1 MSVVKPVPV
10 IPYFIRDKCVDDD
23 MVIVNGPYS
32 LDEVLVPE
40 TLRDFYERWLDNA
53 GIQQGQTRPTLA
65 NWCSNIRELDPK
77 YHIYVTKFIYDKV
90 YHHKTLLKIADK
102 AGDDVSSITIPLVH
116 VRKDFFEANYYQQT
130 TPAIYNSIIQ
140 RDFADKYDWHEV
152 AQFMNIT
159 FSLPTWS
166 ELYDDDEFGEFVES
180 KQRHNMTQ
188 TQSETIATATA
199 TPSPKDITVQVEECD
214 GVTIRTTTTR
224 VGDNVVRRHTRFEE
238 KETGVD
244 DDDVAEPISPVCPHA
259 DDDSNAD
266 WDETAFMEIEDP
278 DATDEVV
285 PEDEDTQTLLD
296 DLKYWEIKEE
306 TDTSLL
312 VYPVYIMSVFRG
324 RYGYI
329 ERVIPTG
336 SLYKRPLYLSEKD
349 GGFWINKTSE
359 LSKLIMKVH
368 EENME
373 SDDEDEDE
381 SDNDVEDVK
390 IVDATPVPAPAPKFA
405 DDIQNWR
412 VTYIIKRTQ
421 DKWVAT
427 IRPTETSAFAHC
439 PAVVDTDGLYHRNIY
454 YSPKNNGYFISTNCN
469 LYATLLRICKTQTDN
484 TNSYRTQF
492 ADDVKK
498 NWIVV
503 KTFSKS
509 ALVRPCDTSV
519 YKHRPKKIETEG
531 VYYRPIYY
539 VGNTKDGYFINK
551 DSALF
556 RMISKK

>member
-1 MSVVKPVPV
+1 MSAVKPIPVVPS
-10 IPYFIRDKCVDDD
+10 FISDKCVGDN

-40 TLRDFYERWLDNA
+40 TLRDFYERWLDQA

-65 NWCSNIRELDPK
+65 NWCSNVCSLDPK

-102 AGDDVSSITIPLVH
+102 AGDDMTSITIPLVH

-130 TPAIYNSIIQ
+130 TPAIYNGMIQ

-166 ELYDDDEFGEFVES
+166 ELYDDDEFGEFVET

-188 TQSETIATATA
+188 TQSETTATA
-199 TPSPKDITVQVEECD
+199 TPKDITVHVEECD

-238 KETGVD
+238 KETIV
-244 DDDVAEPISPVCPHA
+244 DDDVAELISPVCPHA
-259 DDDSNAD
+259 DDDSDAG
-266 WDETAFMEIEDP
+266 WDETAFMEEIEDP
-278 DATDEVV
+278 DA
-285 PEDEDTQTLLD
+285 DTQTLLE
-296 DLKYWEIKEE
+296 DLKYWDIKEE

-336 SLYKRPLYLSEKD
+336 SLYNRPLYLSEKD
-349 GGFWINKTSE
+349 GGYWINKTSE

-373 SDDEDEDE
+373 SDDEDED
-381 SDNDVEDVK
+381 DVEDVN
-390 IVDATPVPAPAPKFA
+390 IVDTPSVSAPASVPTPAPAPTPKFA

-454 YSPKNNGYFISTNCN
+454 YSPKDNGYFIGTNSN
-469 LYATLLRICKTQTDN
+469 LYATLMRICQTQN
-484 TNSYRTQF
+484 PNPYRTQF

-498 NWIVV
+498 NWFVV

-509 ALVRPCDTSV
+509 ALIRPSDSSV
-519 YKHRPKKIETEG
+519 YKHRPRKIETEG